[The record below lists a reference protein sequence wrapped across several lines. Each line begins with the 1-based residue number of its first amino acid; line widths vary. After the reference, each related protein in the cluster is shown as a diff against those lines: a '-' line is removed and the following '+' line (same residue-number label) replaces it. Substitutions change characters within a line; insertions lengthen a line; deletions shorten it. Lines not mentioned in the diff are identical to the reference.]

1 MKSWYVRPVFFVK
14 NAQQSLEFYR
24 DTLGF
29 TVDWNHEEN
38 GAAFVCQVSRHG
50 FELILNL
57 DETRVGHGRAFI
69 SLTEPQEAELR
80 GYITERGITAT
91 DRQWGLTVI
100 QILDIDGNELF
111 FSTP

>member
-1 MKSWYVRPVFFVK
+1 MKNWYVRPVFFVK
-14 NAQQSLEFYR
+14 DAQKSLEFYR

-38 GAAFVCQVSRHG
+38 GAAFVCQVTRHG
-50 FELILNL
+50 FELILNQ
-57 DETRVGHGRAFI
+57 DEARAGRGRAFI

-80 GYITERGITAT
+80 RYIAERGIAAS

-100 QILDIDGNELF
+100 EILDLDQNELF